1 MLQEATKYN
10 LTATLQCAGNRRTA
24 MSKVRAVKGVGW
36 DISAIGNA
44 IWGGAKLAD
53 VLELVGIPKLT
64 KTTPLG
70 GKHVEFVSVDM
81 CKPLNR
87 DHGYPLRVVVPGVI
101 GARSVKWL
109 DSINIIGEECQSPR
123 SSVETPARAP
133 LTDSRSSGQTPARA
147 ANALSQKFLQT
158 GPRSSAQLPARA
170 SLTTSRSSIQS
181 PARAANTTQDIL
193 DGCIPRSSVQFPARA
208 DKPKSRQLDLRA
220 ICSLEDDNTVQHG
233 KFHNIIYFVDNMI
246 LILVFII
253 VMMQVEVHGY
263 AVSGGGRGIE
273 RLNVS
278 FDGDK
283 ARVEASRH
291 QKSGIPY
298 NAIAD
303 DDKYC
308 DKWAW
313 VLLKLKVMS
322 STIQRFLSKL

>member
-1 MLQEATKYN
+1 MMFSQTVWQSSYRVCIGGVVEKLIELSMADINYQIQSDSHLAS
-10 LTATLQCAGNRRTA
+10 NRRTA
-24 MSKVRAVKGVGW
+24 MSKVRTVKGVGW

-44 IWGGAKLAD
+44 KLAD
-53 VLELVGIPKLT
+53 VLELEKKGGPYKASIPLIRST
-64 KTTPLG
+64 NSEADVLLAYEMNG
-70 GKHVEFVSVDM
+70 E
-81 CKPLNR
+81 PLNR

-109 DSINIIGEECQSPR
+109 DSINIIGEECQGFFMQRDYKKFPP
-123 SSVETPARAP
+123 SVNWENIDWSTQKPQMDFPVQHDRCTVFGYVLDLRKDLK
-133 LTDSRSSGQTPARA
+133 LTDFKYLGILNPLLNKKDRPKLKIDKTSLCSSTHG
-147 ANALSQKFLQT
+147 
-158 GPRSSAQLPARA
+158 
-170 SLTTSRSSIQS
+170 
-181 PARAANTTQDIL
+181 
-193 DGCIPRSSVQFPARA
+193 
-208 DKPKSRQLDLRA
+208 RA

-233 KFHNIIYFVDNMI
+233 K
-246 LILVFII
+246 
-253 VMMQVEVHGY
+253 VEVHGY
-263 AVSGGGRGIE
+263 ALFGGGRGIE

-322 STIQRFLSKL
+322 STIQRFLPKL